1 MSVICGVD
9 EAGRGPLAGPV
20 FAAAVILDPNKSIQG
35 LKDSKKLS
43 PSQLA
48 SVYVDIMQYATE
60 VSYATASVSE
70 IDDIN
75 ILQASLLAMKRA
87 ILKLSNTPDHVLIDG
102 QYCPKIGHMSMS
114 AVIKGDSKHQEISA
128 ASIIAK
134 VERDKHMMELDR
146 QFPFYNF
153 KQHKGYPTKEHI
165 RLIREHGVSDVH
177 RKTFKPVSDL
187 LI

>member
-1 MSVICGVD
+1 
-9 EAGRGPLAGPV
+9 
-20 FAAAVILDPNKSIQG
+20 
-35 LKDSKKLS
+35 
-43 PSQLA
+43 
-48 SVYVDIMQYATE
+48 
-60 VSYATASVSE
+60 
-70 IDDIN
+70 
-75 ILQASLLAMKRA
+75 
-87 ILKLSNTPDHVLIDG
+87 
-102 QYCPKIGHMSMS
+102 MSMR

-146 QFPFYNF
+146 QFPLYNF

-177 RKTFKPVSDL
+177 RRTFKPVSDL

>member
-1 MSVICGVD
+1 
-9 EAGRGPLAGPV
+9 
-20 FAAAVILDPNKSIQG
+20 
-35 LKDSKKLS
+35 
-43 PSQLA
+43 
-48 SVYVDIMQYATE
+48 
-60 VSYATASVSE
+60 
-70 IDDIN
+70 
-75 ILQASLLAMKRA
+75 
-87 ILKLSNTPDHVLIDG
+87 
-102 QYCPKIGHMSMS
+102 MSMS